1 MMWCR
6 EGQDRALTYTRNGQE
21 SNLNVVVRPT
31 GRIDLDFQTNRF
43 TFCIVRGNIFTGAM
57 TYDVRFGR

>member
-1 MMWCR
+1 M
-6 EGQDRALTYTRNGQE
+6 ALTYARDGQKG
-21 SNLNVVVRPT
+21 NLNVVVRPT